1 MSANVS
7 PKDQVSDRQGVEEA
21 VSSDSVMG
29 IEGGEVTGEEPSGI
43 VVVEEV
49 EEKDLVKRGD
59 FWLYFMVYFLG
70 STQLCLVY
78 LNNLGQIAESRGF
91 SNASLQV
98 SLSSSLGFFGRLL
111 PSLYDYF
118 FSM

>member
-1 MSANVS
+1 
-7 PKDQVSDRQGVEEA
+7 
-21 VSSDSVMG
+21 MG
-29 IEGGEVTGEEPSGI
+29 IEGGEVTGEEPSAI

-49 EEKDLVKRGD
+49 EEKYLVKRGD

-70 STQLCLVY
+70 GLWMGLVY

-91 SNASLQV
+91 SNGSLQV
-98 SLSSSLGFFGRLL
+98 SLSSSLEFFGRLL
-111 PSLYDYF
+111 RSLYDYF